1 MPLIFTTHTDQMN
14 KCLLPLKV
22 TFLFKPWKCSDESRQ
37 KAVFFTASH
46 FSSGETHMWSHM
58 VEAFPLTILKINILV
73 VERQKLE
80 TLLVGYGDL
89 SSLSSN
95 NPEEGRTSLW
105 EGIL

>member
-1 MPLIFTTHTDQMN
+1 
-14 KCLLPLKV
+14 
-22 TFLFKPWKCSDESRQ
+22 
-37 KAVFFTASH
+37 
-46 FSSGETHMWSHM
+46 M